1 LRTISSPRGDDA
13 ARRDGRRS
21 TLCNTQHRAG
31 TLAATGC
38 ASARAP
44 PRSSL
49 PTTAAPGAAAVN
61 LDWQALFVPQM
72 PLEMLVRGSALYWF
86 LFVLFRVVVRRR
98 VGAVGISD
106 ILLLVIIADA
116 SQNAMAGEYRTVTDG
131 MVLIATLIFWNVLT
145 DWLTYRSAVLERL
158 LQPPPLLL
166 VRNGRIL
173 HRNLRMEFVTEVELR
188 SKLREHGISDTAEVK
203 AAYME
208 SSGEVSVIRRPARAA
223 SPG

>member
-1 LRTISSPRGDDA
+1 M
-13 ARRDGRRS
+13 
-21 TLCNTQHRAG
+21 
-31 TLAATGC
+31 
-38 ASARAP
+38 
-44 PRSSL
+44 
-49 PTTAAPGAAAVN
+49 N

-208 SSGEVSVIRRPARAA
+208 SSGEVSVIRRQARAA